1 MIYNNLHYCIIDSA
15 DIDLVEFN
23 KVKEDSPDT
32 LRYSLD
38 GTKTFVKYKGEQ
50 PEFIFHIAG
59 NLVGLSEY
67 THKEFIEILKG
78 PEWVTQD

>member
-1 MIYNNLHYCIIDSA
+1 MNNLHYCIIESS
-15 DIDLVEFN
+15 DIDLVHFN

-32 LRYSLD
+32 MRYSLD
-38 GTKTFVKYKGEQ
+38 GTKSFVKYQGEQ

-59 NLVGLSEY
+59 NLVGLPEY
-67 THKEFIEILKG
+67 THEEFIEILKG

>member
-1 MIYNNLHYCIIDSA
+1 MNNLHYCIIELA
-15 DIDLVEFN
+15 DIDLVQFN

-32 LRYSLD
+32 MRYSLD
-38 GTKTFVKYKGEQ
+38 GTKTFVKYEGEQ

-59 NLVGLSEY
+59 NLIGLPEY
-67 THKEFIEILKG
+67 THEEFIEILKG